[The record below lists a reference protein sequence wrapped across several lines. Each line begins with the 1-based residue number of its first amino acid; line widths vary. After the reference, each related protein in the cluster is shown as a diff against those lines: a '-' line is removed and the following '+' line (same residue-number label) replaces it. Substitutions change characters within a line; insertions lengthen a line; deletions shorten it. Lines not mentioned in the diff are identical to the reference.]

1 MSQLINGKSL
11 AGRITEEVRS
21 EIENLGTAPG
31 LAVVLVGDDEPSHLY
46 VGIKEKACAE
56 VGIRFEKHMLPADTT
71 SHDVLALIKDLN
83 QRDDVDAI
91 LIQLPLPDQLDTE
104 EILSAMDPNKDVD
117 GFHSKNVSAFLN
129 GDATHVPVLV
139 GAVMAL
145 IAETRVPLDGLR
157 AAVVANS
164 EVFAE
169 PLMAALEQKNCSAS
183 FFSAGDNLIGTMLRD
198 ADIVIVA
205 AGRPGLIQ
213 GPMLKPGCIVI
224 DIGTNRVGDKLVG
237 DCDADSIDPV
247 AAWRTPV
254 PGGVGPVTVAML
266 LRNTVELAK

>member
-1 MSQLINGKSL
+1 MSQLIDGKSL

-31 LAVVLVGDDEPSHLY
+31 LAVVLIGDDEPSHLY

-56 VGIRFEKHMLPADTT
+56 VGIRFEKHLLPADTGT
-71 SHDVLALIKDLN
+71 HEVLTLIKDLN
-83 QRDDVDAI
+83 KRSDVNAI
-91 LIQLPLPDQLDTE
+91 LVQLPLPDQLDTE
-104 EILSAMDPNKDVD
+104 EILSSMDPSKDVD
-117 GFHSKNVSAFLN
+117 GFHSKNVSAFLR
-129 GDATHVPVLV
+129 GDATHTPVLV

-145 IAETRVPLDGLR
+145 IAETRVQLDGLR

-169 PLMAALEQKNCSAS
+169 PLMASLEQHGASAS
-183 FFSAGDNLIGTMLRD
+183 FFTANDSHLGGSLRD

-205 AGRPGLIQ
+205 AGKPGLIQ
-213 GPMLKPGCIVI
+213 GPMLKQSCIII

-237 DCDADSIDPV
+237 DCDADSVDPV

-266 LRNTVELAK
+266 LRNTVQLAK